1 MCYAYLDVFF
11 FFALAPSIGSEERFH
26 YPKSVGSMH
35 AHVSQSR
42 ENRKLPFLIES
53 RLSDLFYIHLF

>member
-1 MCYAYLDVFF
+1 MCYAYLDVF